1 MGRSFRTFQPDF
13 SAPLVRGTVWHV
25 AGKIVA
31 KVAFFMQESPAPPPR
46 ASPISAENRTRFP
59 SLRHWETGHEPA
71 PGLKQLRAKQVA
83 IEAIT
88 ALPEK
93 RRRAEAAGLDQ
104 TSVRPVAHAPE
115 QDLASGA
122 SEDQDAAIRTLV
134 DQLDLAPEPSARL
147 QADARLI
154 LAWYHLPAAQIML
167 GFGLPSH
174 LEVLAGARELA
185 GQLHDRLA
193 PYAMQ
198 IEDLMRSVPSQGS
211 TADDVDLVQLTADL
225 SRFLKAADA
234 PIQWLGP
241 RPGRR
246 RGVRRNQAIALI
258 TEAVEE
264 ATGMQVGVSRGN
276 RNRDERHFTNPP
288 GRFLLGVLRLL
299 GHRNEQALVSV
310 FEELRRPL
318 RARK

>member
-1 MGRSFRTFQPDF
+1 
-13 SAPLVRGTVWHV
+13 
-25 AGKIVA
+25 
-31 KVAFFMQESPAPPPR
+31 MQESPGLPPR
-46 ASPISAENRTRFP
+46 ASRISAENRTRFP
-59 SLRHWETGHEPA
+59 SLRHWETGYEPA

-115 QDLASGA
+115 QELASGA
-122 SEDQDAAIRTLV
+122 SEGRDAAIRTLV
-134 DQLDLAPEPSARL
+134 EQLHLAPELSARL
-147 QADARLI
+147 QADVGLI
-154 LAWYHLPAAQIML
+154 LAWYHLPVAERML
-167 GFGLPSH
+167 GFGLPAH
-174 LEVLAGARELA
+174 LEVLARAKELA

-193 PYAMQ
+193 ACPMQ
-198 IEDLMRSVPSQGS
+198 IEDLIRSVPTGGS
-211 TADDVDLVQLTADL
+211 MADDVDLVQLTADL

-234 PIQWLGP
+234 TIQWLGP

-258 TEAVEE
+258 TEAVEQ

-276 RNRDERHFTNPP
+276 RHRDERHFTNPP

-299 GHRNEQALVSV
+299 GYRNEQALVSV